1 MASLCYSQNIAVL
14 KRTFPALAE
23 IIEKTNADPASPL
36 AEEAGFKAEPAAS
49 GDPTLI
55 YNGLY
60 IHSKINP
67 KREAERL
74 VETEAAKAAGNEDT
88 VVLVLGFG
96 LGYAFSALAEKFP
109 KRPVI
114 IVEKRPEIIKKTLE
128 LRDFSPFL
136 ARENLVFVL
145 DTESLTAA
153 LSLFE
158 STPGAIPLVLRNR
171 ALCDLDKE
179 WYELAEGKI
188 ASWNQRTNVNQ
199 ATKKRFGK
207 RWVKNL
213 SLNLQAVRDFP
224 GISRLEGILEK
235 PGIPVFL
242 AAAGPSL
249 DEAAPYLNEIYKR
262 CLIVAVDTSLR
273 FLCDRNTEPDFALSV
288 DPQYWNS
295 RHLDRVLLPKTRLV
309 TESAVYPTLF
319 RLPFGLIFLCGSFF
333 PLGRF
338 VEDRVDPKG
347 DLGAGGSV
355 ATSAWD
361 FIRLLGAKK
370 VWISGL
376 DLSFPELKTHFH
388 GALFEEKF
396 HASSGRFAPGETWNY
411 RLLRDGRPFYAKCA
425 GGGAVLTDERLS
437 LYAAWFENRFS
448 QFPVVENLCFSS
460 GGLEIKNLK
469 VEPVEGL
476 LALPERRGEI
486 DRLLKEADGTIRR
499 DFFSKEA
506 VENREKKYKN
516 ARGALL
522 NGLKAIKGL
531 ALDAEKEAKEASAR
545 CKLGHLEKGYLE
557 SALKKLDSA
566 NTAIK
571 NSDAKDIAGFLLP
584 ETTNWEADIA
594 EKTQDPLLRHL
605 EYSSRFYKAL
615 SAAAEYNLEILY

>member
-1 MASLCYSQNIAVL
+1 MATL
-14 KRTFPALAE
+14 KKIFPSLAE
-23 IIEKTNADPASPL
+23 IIEKTSAD
-36 AEEAGFKAEPAAS
+36 EAGFKVEPAAS

-74 VETEAAKAAGNEDT
+74 AEAGSEETAA
-88 VVLVLGFG
+88 LVLGLG

-114 IVEKRPEIIKKTLE
+114 IVEKRAEIIKKALE
-128 LRDFSPFL
+128 LRDFSAFL
-136 ARENLVFVL
+136 AREKLVFVL
-145 DTESLTAA
+145 DVDGLSSA

-158 STPGAIPLVLRNR
+158 STPGVPPLVIRNR

-179 WYELAEGKI
+179 WYERAEDII
-188 ASWNQRTNVNQ
+188 AAWTKRSNVNQ

-224 GISRLEGILEK
+224 GISRLEGILAQ
-235 PGIPVFL
+235 PDIPVFL

-249 DEAAPYLNEIYKR
+249 DGSTPYLNEIHKR

-273 FLCDRNTEPDFALSV
+273 FLCDRKIESDFVLSV

-295 RHLDRVLLPKTRLV
+295 RHLDRVFSPNTRLV
-309 TESAVYPTLF
+309 AESAVYPTLL

-347 DLGAGGSV
+347 DLATGGSV

-396 HASSGRFAPGETWNY
+396 HASSCRFAPGETSNY
-411 RLLRDGRPFYAKCA
+411 RMLRDGRPFYAKSS
-425 GGGAVLTDERLS
+425 GGGTVLTDERLS
-437 LYAAWFENRFS
+437 LYASWFENRFS
-448 QFPVVENLCFSS
+448 LFPTVENSCFFS
-460 GGLEIKNLK
+460 GGMEIKGLK
-469 VEPVEGL
+469 IEPVEAL
-476 LALPERRGEI
+476 LALPERREEI
-486 DRLLKEADGTIRR
+486 DMLLKEADEAIGR
-499 DFFSKEA
+499 DFFSEKAMESR
-506 VENREKKYKN
+506 ENKYKN
-516 ARGALL
+516 ARKALL
-522 NGLKAIKGL
+522 NGVRSIESL
-531 ALDAEKEAKEASAR
+531 ALDAERQAKEVSSR
-545 CKLGHLEKGYLE
+545 CKLGHLEKNYLE
-557 SALKKLDSA
+557 NALKKLDSA
-566 NTAIK
+566 NAAI
-571 NSDAKDIAGFLLP
+571 NSSNVKEIAGFLFP
-584 ETTNWEADIA
+584 ETTNWEAEIA
-594 EKTQDPLLRHL
+594 EKTQDPLLKHL
-605 EYSSRFYKAL
+605 EYSSRLYKAL
-615 SAAAEYNLEILY
+615 SVAAQYNLEILS